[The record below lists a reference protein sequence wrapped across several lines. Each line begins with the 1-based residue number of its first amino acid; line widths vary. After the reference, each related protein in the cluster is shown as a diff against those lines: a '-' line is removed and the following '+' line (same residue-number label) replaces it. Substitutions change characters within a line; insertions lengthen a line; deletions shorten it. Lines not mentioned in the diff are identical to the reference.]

1 MPIDT
6 STGYISVTLMLGGFW
21 VILLAYL
28 MASLCRNPCYGFL
41 WLCGINSIGLVCFSQ
56 FYRTH
61 PESMLLEPTFM
72 AMYTVATVICK
83 LFMIYEFKLICM
95 DPVVNFTSV
104 EVFKCNSIPNCCS

>member
-1 MPIDT
+1 M
-6 STGYISVTLMLGGFW
+6 
-21 VILLAYL
+21 ILLAYL

>member
-1 MPIDT
+1 
-6 STGYISVTLMLGGFW
+6 
-21 VILLAYL
+21 
-28 MASLCRNPCYGFL
+28 
-41 WLCGINSIGLVCFSQ
+41 
-56 FYRTH
+56 
-61 PESMLLEPTFM
+61 MLLEPTFM